1 MKLPVLGL
9 VAALTVVGATWL
21 ASSAAPAADSGI
33 LYTFRESPLHALG
46 LKNLDELRGTPIVI
60 DFWGKN

>member
-1 MKLPVLGL
+1 MKLPIL
-9 VAALTVVGATWL
+9 ALTAVLTVTSAAWL
-21 ASSAAPAADSGI
+21 ASSAAPADSGV
-33 LYTFRESPLHALG
+33 LYTFRDAPLHALG

>member
-1 MKLPVLGL
+1 MKLSVLVL
-9 VAALTVVGATWL
+9 SAVLTVSGATWL
-21 ASSAAPAADSGI
+21 ASSAAPAADAGV
-33 LYTFRESPLHALG
+33 LYTFRDAPLHALG